1 LVGLFGFVGRAAGG
15 FGRRVCW
22 NRVQEIGGVRI
33 WEWSGVWGVTG
44 WMIEI
49 EDWVL
54 ERVRGWVC
62 TEGDF
67 GRQGID
73 VSMLLT

>member
-1 LVGLFGFVGRAAGG
+1 MVGLFGFVGRAAGG

-22 NRVQEIGGVRI
+22 NRVQEIGGV
-33 WEWSGVWGVTG
+33 SVWGVTG
-44 WMIEI
+44 WMSEI

-54 ERVRGWVC
+54 MRVRGWVC
-62 TEGDF
+62 TEG
-67 GRQGID
+67 IE